1 MFKKIAIVSALGL
14 GASISA
20 QAAVNGFYAG
30 GQFGAA
36 DIGYTASNLGVV
48 YATANSGLVN
58 PYVSGSTSV
67 TGPNTPS
74 VDNGTLG
81 ARIFMGYQFIPYF
94 AAELGLDGFQSTD
107 IEHMYGTPIAVGS
120 NINNFTKNHSNP
132 YSNINDS
139 ALLGGIDLVGK
150 AMLPIGERFNIYA
163 KGGVAYMEA
172 NQFSAEFDV
181 TEDKQNTGHI
191 LTVSSDLNKDT
202 VYAFRP
208 VYGAGVSYD
217 ITPKVVLDL
226 SWTQIPSG
234 SDIPQSN
241 LYALGLSYHF
251 G

>member
-1 MFKKIAIVSALGL
+1 MLKKIVLISALSL
-14 GASISA
+14 GASFSA
-20 QAAVNGFYAG
+20 QAANNGFYVG

-36 DIGYTASNLGVV
+36 DLGYTASNLGVV
-48 YATANSGLVN
+48 YATANNGQ
-58 PYVSGSTSV
+58 PV
-67 TGPNTPS
+67 TGPNKPS

-81 ARIFMGYQFIPYF
+81 ARLFMGYQFMPYF

-107 IEHMYGTPIAVGS
+107 IEHMYGTPITAGS
-120 NINNFTKNHSNP
+120 NLNKFAKNHSNP

-150 AMLPIGERFNIYA
+150 AMLPIGERFNLYA

-172 NQFSAEFDV
+172 NQFNADFNITTNGPSDP
-181 TEDKQNTGHI
+181 GI

-234 SDIPQSN
+234 SNIPESN

-251 G
+251 S